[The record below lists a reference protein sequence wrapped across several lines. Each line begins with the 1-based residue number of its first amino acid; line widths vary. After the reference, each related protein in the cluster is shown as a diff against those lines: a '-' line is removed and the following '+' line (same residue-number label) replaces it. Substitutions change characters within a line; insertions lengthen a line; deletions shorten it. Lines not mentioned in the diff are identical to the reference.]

1 MKKYLPSFLLLL
13 GAIIFIV
20 LGMSRLVHYRYY
32 RSLEYQNRNLWQGI
46 QEGERIIDPYQA
58 VAHFQKLIP
67 RTPEVQ
73 LRILQ
78 RQWAIGLDLLQQI
91 HRSSANSHLTK
102 DVPALYTTLNTHLD
116 VMAEECSGLL
126 SKSEALPDEIA
137 WRVYNIRG
145 SVKLLT
151 AFSVLETERNWKKVM
166 GIMKE
171 AISDLKSAIA
181 SVDRTNTLG
190 LDRNVPRWNLEL
202 LQGEQFV
209 KKFQLGTVTD
219 DQRLELKDNLEA
231 IIPERGGYAPGE
243 PVERRVLK

>member
-1 MKKYLPSFLLLL
+1 
-13 GAIIFIV
+13 
-20 LGMSRLVHYRYY
+20 
-32 RSLEYQNRNLWQGI
+32 
-46 QEGERIIDPYQA
+46 
-58 VAHFQKLIP
+58 
-67 RTPEVQ
+67 
-73 LRILQ
+73 
-78 RQWAIGLDLLQQI
+78 
-91 HRSSANSHLTK
+91 
-102 DVPALYTTLNTHLD
+102 
-116 VMAEECSGLL
+116 MAEECSGLL

-137 WRVYNIRG
+137 WQVYNIRG